1 MRQAVFWFFLSCR
14 RYLKR
19 LSFLAILLALPA
31 AAFLLDLA
39 GKSGDNRIRI
49 AVCTEPAESM
59 QTALSF
65 RLLEALTDAEGMFSF
80 YACEDAKQVKE
91 DVASRRAECG
101 YVIAADLGERMEKK
115 DYKRAIRVFSAPK
128 TVTAELSQEVVFAEL
143 ISLYDPELF
152 SQYVESGSA
161 YAFSGEPG
169 SEERK
174 ALAKEAAGLYDRW
187 AENGSTFR
195 FSYETVDA
203 EVVTPDAGSGVFPV
217 RGLAAVFVYVTGI
230 YAAAVG
236 ASDQK
241 RGLFVPV
248 PWQNRAAC
256 RIASMAASVVLA
268 ALSGLFSLAAGG
280 ELENPAEEVFSM
292 AFYAAAV
299 LLFSWL
305 LCLIFRR
312 PGLIGSLLPFFL
324 MGSLLF
330 CPVFADAARFLPE
343 AGWIGRLFLPWYY
356 LHGI

>member
-1 MRQAVFWFFLSCR
+1 MRQAVSWFFLSCR

-19 LSFLAILLALPA
+19 LSFLAVLLALPA
-31 AAFLLDLA
+31 AAFLLNLA
-39 GKSGDNRIRI
+39 DKSGDNRIRI
-49 AVCTEPAESM
+49 AVCTEPAESA

-65 RLLEALTDAEGMFSF
+65 RLLAALTDAEGMFSF

-115 DYKRAIRVFSAPK
+115 DYKRAIRVFSAPT

-161 YAFSGEPG
+161 YDFAGEPG

-203 EVVTPDAGSGVFPV
+203 AAVTPDAGSGVFPV
-217 RGLAAVFVYVTGI
+217 RGLAAVFVYVTG
-230 YAAAVG
+230 
-236 ASDQK
+236 S
-241 RGLFVPV
+241 
-248 PWQNRAAC
+248 
-256 RIASMAASVVLA
+256 
-268 ALSGLFSLAAGG
+268 
-280 ELENPAEEVFSM
+280 
-292 AFYAAAV
+292 
-299 LLFSWL
+299 
-305 LCLIFRR
+305 
-312 PGLIGSLLPFFL
+312 
-324 MGSLLF
+324 
-330 CPVFADAARFLPE
+330 
-343 AGWIGRLFLPWYY
+343 
-356 LHGI
+356 